1 MTSGGIFEVATD
13 ADGIAT
19 LRWDQPD
26 SAVNVWTEESIDAFE
41 AAVSALIDDSAVRGV
56 VVASGKSTFHVGADL
71 DMAGR
76 LGSLTPEMLFDRIMR
91 MHALF
96 RRIETGGTP
105 FAAAIEGHALGG
117 GLELAL
123 ACHARIVA
131 ENDRV
136 QLGLPETKVGLMP
149 GFGGTQRLPR
159 LIGYAEALP
168 AIAQGTSL
176 RPGDALRLGIATE
189 LAAVG
194 ETVAAAKAWL
204 KTNPNAKQ
212 PWDSGARLPVGAVQS
227 PGGTQFFAG
236 ASATLRKQSYGNY
249 PALTE
254 ALQAIYQGLQLP
266 IEQACKVEARHF
278 VSICRSVEARAM
290 IRTLF
295 KGLNAANNLSH
306 RPQGVDKHEF
316 ARIGIVGAGLM
327 GGGIAYAAA
336 KAGIDV
342 VLLDTA
348 MEQAERGRSY
358 SQALLDKALKRDRM
372 TEEKRQRHLDRL
384 TATADYAGLAGCDL
398 VVEAVFEAKALKR
411 EVLAKIEAVVA
422 PDALIA
428 TNTSTIPIGELAT
441 ALDEPERFVGL
452 HFFSPVEKMPLVEII
467 SGAETTPETLAG
479 AFDFC
484 GAIGKTPIDV
494 NDGRGFYTTRVV
506 ASYMTEGVALLSE
519 GVEPALI
526 ENAGRMA
533 GMPMGPLR
541 LMDMTALDLAV
552 KIDAQNRSDLGD
564 AYRPAPGTDIP
575 KRLVASGR
583 LGEKSGGGFYDH
595 NGRDARLWP
604 GLREVGVVRKTQP
617 EVGEVIDRLM
627 VRQAVEML
635 RCMDDGVV
643 KTPQDA
649 DIGSILGW
657 GFAPHTGGVAGFV
670 DRIGAAKLL
679 ALAERFERESGERYD
694 PPQLLHDMAATNRQF
709 YNEAA

>member
-1 MTSGGIFEVATD
+1 MTSAGIFEVATNE
-13 ADGIAT
+13 DGIAT

-41 AAVSALIDDSAVRGV
+41 AIIAQLIDDAAVKGV
-56 VVASGKSTFHVGADL
+56 VVASAKSTFHVGADL
-71 DMAGR
+71 EMAGR
-76 LGSLTPEMLFDRIMR
+76 LGSLPPEMLFDRIMR

-168 AIAQGTSL
+168 AIAQGASF

-189 LAAVG
+189 LAPAG
-194 ETVAAAKAWL
+194 ETVAAARAWL
-204 KTNPNAKQ
+204 KANPNAKQ
-212 PWDSGARLPVGAVQS
+212 PWDAGARLPGGAVQS

-254 ALQAIYQGLQLP
+254 ALEAIYQGLQLP

-278 VSICRSVEARAM
+278 VSICRSAEARAM

-295 KGLNAANNLSH
+295 TGLNAANNLRH
-306 RPQGVDKHEF
+306 RPADVAKRRF
-316 ARIGIVGAGLM
+316 TRIGIVGAGLM
-327 GGGIAYAAA
+327 GGGIAYVAA

-342 VLLDTA
+342 VLLDTSL
-348 MEQAERGRSY
+348 EQAERGRSY
-358 SQALLDKALKRDRM
+358 SQALLDKALKRGRT

-384 TATADYAGLAGCDL
+384 TATTDYVHLAGCDL
-398 VVEAVFEAKALKR
+398 VVEAVFEAKGLKR
-411 EVLAKIEAVVA
+411 EVLDKIKAVVGA
-422 PDALIA
+422 HTLIA

-441 ALDEPERFVGL
+441 AIDKPGRFVGL

-467 SGAETTPETLAG
+467 SGADTTAETLAG

-519 GVEPALI
+519 GVAPALI

-552 KIDAQNRSDLGD
+552 KIDAQNRADLGD

-575 KRLVASGR
+575 KRLVDSGR

-595 NGRDARLWP
+595 NGREARLWP
-604 GLREVGVVRKTQP
+604 GLRDVSETRHAQP
-617 EVGEVIDRLM
+617 EVREVIDRLM

-657 GFAPHTGGVAGFV
+657 GFAPHTGGVASFV
-670 DRIGAAKLL
+670 DRVGAARLL
-679 ALAERFERESGERYD
+679 DLTEKFARESGERYD
-694 PPQLLHDMAATNRQF
+694 PPQLLREMAETNRQF
-709 YNEAA
+709 YDAAA